1 MTTKRRQLST
11 LDLALGVPHD
21 VQHVTIHQPGGGFS
35 LCAVRPRVTIE
46 YFFPLEVL
54 VNA

>member
-1 MTTKRRQLST
+1 MATKRRQLST

-21 VQHVTIHQPGGGFS
+21 VQHVTIHQPGGFS
-35 LCAVRPRVTIE
+35 LCTVRPRVTVE
-46 YFFPLEVL
+46 DFLPPEEP